1 MKIVDTEKWA
11 PLIGRAII
19 SFGYLESITHE
30 CIKAWT
36 TPTISKHFQSLNLAK
51 RIDLA
56 SDLLAHQNAPEPI
69 KKEFTKDLKRI
80 KQLVE
85 TRNTIAHSPL
95 SLVIFDD
102 TMREAI
108 FHASNSKRTIEFEA
122 LERTVIE
129 VEAIIER
136 LYRNQ
141 AAIRFSNI
149 EFYVPPDW
157 QGIGSD

>member
-1 MKIVDTEKWA
+1 MKIVDIEKWA
-11 PLIGRAII
+11 PLIGRAVI

-36 TPTISKHFQSLNLAK
+36 TPTISKHSQSLNLAK
-51 RIDLA
+51 RIDFA
-56 SDLLAHQNAPEPI
+56 SDLLAHQSAPEPTKI
-69 KKEFTKDLKRI
+69 EFTKDLKRI

-85 TRNTIAHSPL
+85 VRNTIAHSPL

-108 FHASNSKRTIEFEA
+108 FHASNSKRTIEFDA

-129 VEAIIER
+129 VEAIIDR

-141 AAIRFSNI
+141 AAIRFANI
-149 EFYVPPDW
+149 ELSIPPEW
-157 QGIGSD
+157 QGLGSE